1 MITQLLQEIEDLIG
15 SDYFQY
21 DMEEKM
27 ELIKQNGAGIETVAP
42 ILEIMERNPLE
53 DFGMPGAMV
62 HFAESFGEEYQ
73 PLLINSLKKR
83 PSMHTVWMLNRC
95 INGSAN
101 KDEYIALLKEI
112 SERTD
117 IEKEIRDSAED
128 FYKFQLGK

>member
-1 MITQLLQEIEDLIG
+1 MISQLLQEIEELVG

-27 ELIKQNGAGIETVAP
+27 ELIKQNGAGIETVTP
-42 ILEIMERNPLE
+42 ILEIMERHPLD

-62 HFAESFGEEYQ
+62 HFAESFGEEYK
-73 PLLINSLKKR
+73 PLLISSLKKR

-95 INGSAN
+95 INGSAD
-101 KDEYIALLKEI
+101 KAEYIDLLKEI

-117 IEKEIRDSAED
+117 IEKEIRESAGD
-128 FYKFQLGK
+128 FYKFQLEK

>member
-1 MITQLLQEIEDLIG
+1 MITQLLQEIEELVG

-27 ELIKQNGAGIETVAP
+27 ELIKQNGAGIEAVTP
-42 ILEIMERNPLE
+42 ILEIMERHPLE

-62 HFAESFGEEYQ
+62 HFVESFGEEYK
-73 PLLINSLKKR
+73 PLLISSLKKR

-95 INGSAN
+95 INGNAD
-101 KDEYIALLKEI
+101 KDDYIALLKEI

-117 IEKEIRDSAED
+117 IEKDIRDSAED

>member
-1 MITQLLQEIEDLIG
+1 MITQLLHEIEELVG
-15 SDYFQY
+15 TDYFQY

-27 ELIKQNGAGIETVAP
+27 ELIKQNGAGIETVTP
-42 ILEIMERNPLE
+42 ILEIMERHPLE

-62 HFAESFGEEYQ
+62 HFAEGFGEEYK

>member
-1 MITQLLQEIEDLIG
+1 
-15 SDYFQY
+15 
-21 DMEEKM
+21 
-27 ELIKQNGAGIETVAP
+27 
-42 ILEIMERNPLE
+42 
-53 DFGMPGAMV
+53 MPGAMV
-62 HFAESFGEEYQ
+62 HFAESFGEEYK
-73 PLLINSLKKR
+73 PLLISSLKKR

-112 SERTD
+112 SELTD

>member
-1 MITQLLQEIEDLIG
+1 MITQLLHEIEELVG
-15 SDYFQY
+15 TDYFQY

-27 ELIKQNGAGIETVAP
+27 ELIKQNGAGIETVTP
-42 ILEIMERNPLE
+42 ILEIMERHPLE

-62 HFAESFGEEYQ
+62 HFAEGFGEEYKL
-73 PLLINSLKKR
+73 LLINSLKKR

>member
-27 ELIKQNGAGIETVAP
+27 ELIKQNGAGIETVAT
-42 ILEIMERNPLE
+42 ILEIMERHPLE

-62 HFAESFGEEYQ
+62 HFAESFSEEYK
-73 PLLINSLKKR
+73 PLLISSLKKR

-128 FYKFQLGK
+128 FYKFQFGK